1 MKRLTQC
8 VKFFWSVR
16 FRALVMFI
24 ACFVASFVAT
34 IYIGQFSYSFSGY
47 SLLVNSPYKD
57 GFLIQNS
64 NINVKQIDK
73 YTENIRS
80 EKGVVSVAQECRTIS
95 FTETSKHIGGNALT
109 FITKEMYDAF
119 PIRLSSGEGF
129 DYESDELE
137 CIIAHSY
144 FDSFNVGDVMS
155 VLVSG
160 AKKDDVVDITVTGKA
175 SSPQMFIS
183 MSAESNQLDSSRL
196 AKEDEIVFVKYNAAA
211 EEVFGSYLNG
221 KRASS
226 GSAWFV
232 ELDPEMSESSRDRT
246 ISKLNGYGNM
256 HEVSDLT
263 ERTLNAAKEKI
274 SDILPTAIFVTVFLL
289 ITIICMTVLSVYK
302 HANIYAVWYNVG
314 ASRLR
319 IHATV
324 TSVFAMTIV
333 LAIGLSTVLLKYIS
347 SFDAAE
353 LSETLHSLVYNIYL
367 DSTSMLAI
375 AAIAVVCVGVAAV
388 TSALALREND
398 PRQMADK
405 FRE

>member
-1 MKRLTQC
+1 MKLLNQC

-34 IYIGQFSYSFSGY
+34 SYIGQFSYSFSGY

-80 EKGVVSVAQECRTIS
+80 EKGVISVAQECRTIS
-95 FTETSKHIGGNALT
+95 FTETSKKIGGNALT

-211 EEVFGSYLNG
+211 EEIFGSYLNG

-232 ELDPEMSESSRDRT
+232 ELDPEMSESMRDRA
-246 ISKLNGYGNM
+246 ISKINAYGNM
-256 HEVSDLT
+256 HEVTELT
-263 ERTLNAAKEKI
+263 ERTLEYAKEKVAY
-274 SDILPTAIFVTVFLL
+274 ILPTAIFVTVFLL
-289 ITIICMTVLSVYK
+289 ITIVCMTVLSVYK
-302 HANIYAVWYNVG
+302 HANVYAVWYNVG
-314 ASRLR
+314 ASRFR
-319 IHATV
+319 IHTTV
-324 TSVFAMTIV
+324 TSVFATTIV
-333 LAIGLSTVLLKYIS
+333 LAIGSSALLLKYLS
-347 SFDAAE
+347 SLDTTE
-353 LSETLHSLVYNIYL
+353 MPETLKSLVYNIYL
-367 DSTSMLAI
+367 NSTSMIAV

-388 TSALALREND
+388 TSALSLREND

-405 FRE
+405 FKE

>member
-256 HEVSDLT
+256 HEVSELT

-302 HANIYAVWYNVG
+302 HANVYAVWYNVG

-353 LSETLHSLVYNIYL
+353 LPETLHSLVYNIYL

-398 PRQMADK
+398 PRQIADK

>member
-1 MKRLTQC
+1 MKLLNQC

-34 IYIGQFSYSFSGY
+34 SYIGQFSYSFSGY

-80 EKGVVSVAQECRTIS
+80 EKGVISVAQECRTIS
-95 FTETSKHIGGNALT
+95 FTETSKKIGGNALT

-232 ELDPEMSESSRDRT
+232 ELDPEMSESMRDRA
-246 ISKLNGYGNM
+246 ISKINAYGNM
-256 HEVSDLT
+256 HEVTELT
-263 ERTLNAAKEKI
+263 ERTLEYAKEKVAY
-274 SDILPTAIFVTVFLL
+274 ILPTAIFVTVFLL
-289 ITIICMTVLSVYK
+289 ITIVCMTVLSVYK
-302 HANIYAVWYNVG
+302 HANVYAVWYNVG
-314 ASRLR
+314 ASRFR
-319 IHATV
+319 IHTTV
-324 TSVFAMTIV
+324 TSVFATTIV
-333 LAIGLSTVLLKYIS
+333 LAIGSSALLLKYLS
-347 SFDAAE
+347 SLDTTE
-353 LSETLHSLVYNIYL
+353 MPETLKSLVYNIYL
-367 DSTSMLAI
+367 NSTSMI
-375 AAIAVVCVGVAAV
+375 AVATIAVVCVGVAAV
-388 TSALALREND
+388 TSALSLREND

-405 FRE
+405 FKE